1 MSKWIFVEETF
12 SDRNALSRVDL
23 IKKKQPEVF
32 TTQDQLSVIVSRSKN
47 FGKAYCAA
55 LGKARKVDKVDRSEV
70 TKKLAHKISSIGYN

>member
-55 LGKARKVDKVDRSEV
+55 LGKARKVDRSEV